1 MESYQDIRNRN
12 NTACSK
18 APKLGFKY
26 VEKAGDKEREC
37 VWGGGGEGEGERI
50 MMSRGHIRL
59 RQEGLTYQRTSVLDI
74 GVSLF
79 LHLLVLTSI
88 GSG

>member
-1 MESYQDIRNRN
+1 MRNRN

-18 APKLGFKY
+18 APKLGFEY

-59 RQEGLTYQRTSVLDI
+59 PGRPDISKNKNLDI
-74 GVSLF
+74 GVDFFIS
-79 LHLLVLTSI
+79 TP
-88 GSG
+88 SGFNFY